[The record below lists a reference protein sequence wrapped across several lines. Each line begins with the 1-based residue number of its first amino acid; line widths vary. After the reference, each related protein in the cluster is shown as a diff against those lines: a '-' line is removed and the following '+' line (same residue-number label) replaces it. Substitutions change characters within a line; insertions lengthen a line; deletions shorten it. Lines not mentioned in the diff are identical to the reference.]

1 MIDFKNLCLNKD
13 DIDTVLYHGDCV
25 DGFASAFACWLY
37 FKQKAQK
44 TKTKQK
50 KISYIACQYQ
60 KQPPMLENR
69 NVLMCDF
76 SYKYNVLKNI
86 LKSVNKI
93 IILDHHQSAE
103 KDLQQIPKENKI
115 FDMKHSGAY
124 ITWAYFF
131 GEESVPLMIRYIED
145 NDIWKK
151 SMTHTRQ
158 FTSYVFNIPKQFDQY
173 EKLLDDNFVTNTVI
187 PIGDGMLKQND
198 NYINDGIKKAAVNF
212 ILLDNNLYFVGNVN
226 TAILKSEIG
235 NSFLTSNP
243 DANFA
248 TCYSRNEY
256 TGETYISLRST
267 NTGTDVE
274 EIASKFGGGGHR
286 NAGGLTVYNADALPS
301 ILIDR
306 YQCFNQIKTVKIVTH
321 ALSMNDELE
330 LNIAYLN
337 SYHHKRHL
345 GKYLLQKRYEETE
358 NGNNINISEAV
369 SIIRNKIKDPTY
381 YIGLDLSVIYYYDES
396 EDYTYFSII
405 AESLELL
412 YMLKDIYSD
421 YVFNT
426 DDKNITTR
434 LKIKMKGLKNR
445 I

>member
-1 MIDFKNLCLNKD
+1 MLQFNHLCLKPD
-13 DIDTVLYHGDCV
+13 EIDTVLYHGDCI
-25 DGFASAFACWLY
+25 DGYASAFACWLY
-37 FKQKAQK
+37 NKKK
-44 TKTKQK
+44 GNKKK
-50 KISYIACQYQ
+50 KITYIACQYQ
-60 KQPPMLENR
+60 KQPPMLNDR

-76 SYKYNVLKNI
+76 SYKYNVLTKM
-86 LKSVNKI
+86 LKSVNKM

-103 KDLQQIPKENKI
+103 KDLQQVPKENKV

-131 GEESVPLMIRYIED
+131 GEDNVPLMIKYIED

-151 SMTHTRQ
+151 SMQHTRQ

-198 NYINDGIKKAAVNF
+198 NYINDGIKKTAVNF
-212 ILLDNNLYFVGNVN
+212 ILLDNHLYFVGNVN

-243 DANFA
+243 DVNFA

-306 YQCFNQIKTVKIVTH
+306 YQCFNQIKLVNIVTH
-321 ALSMNDELE
+321 TLSKNDDLE

-345 GKYLLQKRYEETE
+345 GKYLLQKRYEEDVGDQTR
-358 NGNNINISEAV
+358 IVTEAV
-369 SIIRNKIKDPTY
+369 SIIRNRTKDLTY
-381 YIGLDLSVIYYYDES
+381 YIGLDMSVIYYYNEVD
-396 EDYTYFSII
+396 DYTYFIII

-412 YMLKDIYSD
+412 HMLKEIYEDDIVD
-421 YVFNT
+421 T
-426 DDKNITTR
+426 DDTNITVR
-434 LKIKMKGLKNR
+434 LKIKLKGLVNR

>member
-1 MIDFKNLCLNKD
+1 MLKFDNLCLKPD
-13 DIDTVLYHGDCV
+13 EIDTVLYHGDCV
-25 DGFASAFACWLY
+25 DGYASAFACWLY
-37 FKQKAQK
+37 NKKK
-44 TKTKQK
+44 GNKKK
-50 KISYIACQYQ
+50 KITYIACQYQ
-60 KQPPMLENR
+60 KQPPMLNDR

-76 SYKYNVLKNI
+76 SFKYNVLTKM
-86 LKSVNKI
+86 LKSVNKM

-103 KDLQQIPKENKI
+103 KDLQQVPKENKV

-151 SMTHTRQ
+151 SMQHTRQ
-158 FTSYVFNIPKQFDQY
+158 FTSYIFSIPKQFEQY

-198 NYINDGIKKAAVNF
+198 TYINDGIKKTAVNF
-212 ILLDNNLYFVGNVN
+212 ILLDNHLYFVGNVN

-243 DANFA
+243 DVNFA

-306 YQCFNQIKTVKIVTH
+306 YQCYNQIKNIKIVTH
-321 ALSMNDELE
+321 ALSKNDDLE
-330 LNIAYLN
+330 LNIVYLN

-345 GKYLLQKRYEETE
+345 GKYLLQKRYEEKDGKQTQ
-358 NGNNINISEAV
+358 IITEAV

-381 YIGLDLSVIYYYDES
+381 YIGVDMSVIYYYDDS
-396 EDYTYFSII
+396 ENYTYFSII
-405 AESLELL
+405 AESLDLL
-412 YMLKDIYSD
+412 HMLKEIYED
-421 YVFNT
+421 YVINT
-426 DDKNITTR
+426 DDTNITTR
-434 LKIKMKGLKNR
+434 LKIRMKGLINR

>member
-1 MIDFKNLCLNKD
+1 MLDFTNLCLNPD
-13 DIDTVLYHGDCV
+13 EIDTVLYHGDCV

-37 FKQKAQK
+37 NKKK
-44 TKTKQK
+44 GKKGK
-50 KISYIACQYQ
+50 KITYIPCQYQ
-60 KQPPMLENR
+60 KQPPMLNNR

-103 KDLQQIPKENKI
+103 KDLQQISAENKI

-131 GEESVPLMIRYIED
+131 GEEQVPLMIRYIED

-151 SMTHTRQ
+151 SMQHTRQ
-158 FTSYVFNIPKQFDQY
+158 FTSYVFNIPKQFEQY

-187 PIGDGMLKQND
+187 PIGEGMLKQND
-198 NYINDGIKKAAVNF
+198 NYINDGIKKTAVNF
-212 ILLDNNLYFVGNVN
+212 ILLDNHLYFVGNVN

-306 YQCFNQIKTVKIVTH
+306 YQCFNQIKTIKIVTH
-321 ALSMNDELE
+321 ALSQNEDLE

-345 GKYLLQKRYEETE
+345 GKYLLQKRYDER
-358 NGNNINISEAV
+358 ISDQTRIITEAV

-381 YIGLDLSVIYYYDES
+381 YVGVDISVIYYYDES
-396 EDYTYFSII
+396 ENYTYFSII
-405 AESLELL
+405 GESLELL
-412 YMLKDIYSD
+412 HMLKEVYED
-421 YVFNT
+421 YVVNT
-426 DDKNITTR
+426 DDTNITTR
-434 LKIKMKGLKNR
+434 LKIKLKGCVNR

>member
-1 MIDFKNLCLNKD
+1 MTLNFTNLCLKPD

-25 DGFASAFACWLY
+25 DGFASAFSCWLY
-37 FKQKAQK
+37 NKKK
-44 TKTKQK
+44 GKKGK
-50 KISYIACQYQ
+50 KITYIACQYQ
-60 KQPPMLENR
+60 KQPPMLNDR

-76 SYKYNVLKNI
+76 SYKYNVLKKI
-86 LKSVNKI
+86 MKDVNKI

-103 KDLQQIPKENKI
+103 KDLQQIPKENKV

-151 SMTHTRQ
+151 SMQHTRQ

-198 NYINDGIKKAAVNF
+198 NYINDGIKKTAVNF
-212 ILLDNNLYFVGNVN
+212 ILLDNHLYFVGNVN
-226 TAILKSEIG
+226 TVILKSEIG

-243 DANFA
+243 DVNFA

-306 YQCFNQIKTVKIVTH
+306 YQCFNQIKLVNIVTH
-321 ALSMNDELE
+321 TLSKNDDLE

-345 GKYLLQKRYEETE
+345 GKYLLQKRYEEDIDNQKRVVT
-358 NGNNINISEAV
+358 EAV
-369 SIIRNKIKDPTY
+369 SIIRNRTKDLTY
-381 YIGLDLSVIYYYDES
+381 YIGLDMSVIYYYNEID
-396 EDYTYFSII
+396 DYTYFSIV

-412 YMLKDIYSD
+412 HMLKEIYED
-421 YVFNT
+421 DVVDT
-426 DDKNITTR
+426 DDTNITTR
-434 LKIKMKGLKNR
+434 LKIKLKGLVNR